1 MLGVFIQHTSSLV
14 DRKKQNKYIEVFE
27 KLAGYEYLFETTWK
41 SLALS
46 HTLACPILPS
56 WPSLGGIVY
65 MNTHLS
71 YLVQ

>member
-1 MLGVFIQHTSSLV
+1 MSSISE
-14 DRKKQNKYIEVFE
+14 RKKQVECIEVLFE
-27 KLAGYEYLFETTWK
+27 KLAEHEYLFETTWK

-65 MNTHLS
+65 KNTHLS